1 MDQYNTTP
9 TAPGAA
15 PAAAAGGAPPV
26 AAMNQKA
33 RDRSTTPLTE
43 QDLANYRRRGRL
55 QSFLVILGSFALL
68 GFNHF
73 SAIHD
78 HTIYLK
84 AIYGGGMILVA
95 GVFGLFQPLIMFRH
109 LPVGKQFPKH
119 VTALLILAMA
129 IGLVIGWQIH
139 MYYRGGRF

>member
-1 MDQYNTTP
+1 MEQYNTTP
-9 TAPGAA
+9 MAPGSAT
-15 PAAAAGGAPPV
+15 GASTEAVAPV
-26 AAMNQKA
+26 ATMTQKA
-33 RDRSTTPLTE
+33 RDRSNTPLTE

-55 QSFLVILGSFALL
+55 QAFLVILGSFALL

-78 HTIYLK
+78 HRIYFK
-84 AIYGGGMILVA
+84 AIYGGSMILAA

-119 VTALLILAMA
+119 VTALMLLAMA

-139 MYYRGGRF
+139 MYYTGGRF